1 MFVGETWSNGDPVE
15 MQNRSWLALVTFCGL
30 LSLAA
35 SLGFALVFA
44 GGAGAFASPGNEQ
57 AQKSNPATEQTFLG
71 MITDAQ
77 CGARHNRYSG
87 KRPADCA
94 RMCVRN
100 GSKYLLINGDQKNI
114 LQGSEPA
121 IDHLAGQR
129 ATVTGTLNG
138 DTIKVSSV
146 GPIEQ

>member
-1 MFVGETWSNGDPVE
+1 MKIQKG
-15 MQNRSWLALVTFCGL
+15 SWLALITFC
-30 LSLAA
+30 SVMTLAA
-35 SLGFALVFA
+35 SLGFAVVFA
-44 GGAGAFASPGNEQ
+44 GGAVALASSGDEQ
-57 AQKSNPATEQTFLG
+57 VQKSDVAPQQTFLG

-100 GSKYLLINGDQKNI
+100 GSKYLLVNGDQKNI

-121 IDHLAGQR
+121 LDHLAGQR
-129 ATVTGTLNG
+129 ASVTGTLNG

-146 GPIEQ
+146 APIEQ